1 MLIGLNYLIK
11 GCWIFPR
18 EDCFAFTS
26 DAVGLEQRQ
35 RRLTCSRYCPSR
47 VPRSLAFSFE
57 WTWIILV
64 STYPDCR
71 IFHVTFRVVI
81 EQLLRVPA
89 IDQRL
94 TLDVQ
99 FPGREDAYA

>member
-1 MLIGLNYLIK
+1 M
-11 GCWIFPR
+11 
-18 EDCFAFTS
+18 
-26 DAVGLEQRQ
+26 
-35 RRLTCSRYCPSR
+35 
-47 VPRSLAFSFE
+47 
-57 WTWIILV
+57 
-64 STYPDCR
+64 YPDCR
-71 IFHVTFRVVI
+71 IFHVTFRDVI